1 MEDENERGVNNLQGG
16 CHPVK
21 DEEHRWHCLWKP
33 SPSSSSLVIN
43 HSDVWKSHFYGE
55 FAIAASG
62 NVLAWSSSIVE
73 ASSKIWKSEKWKF
86 VYKENMRHCHS
97 LDPQPSTISWSC
109 SWLNLK
115 LWTACHG
122 HQNSTC
128 FTNSLMIISSCGIST
143 NFACVWQHPANGH
156 WGNSKGCD
164 GISSDVWE
172 VLLGTA
178 LATFKSEQLLF
189 LLQTLL
195 NTHTNTYKCTHKQA
209 HKQTL
214 T

>member
-1 MEDENERGVNNLQGG
+1 MSEKVTFTESLPLLLVEMFWLD
-16 CHPVK
+16 HP
-21 DEEHRWHCLWKP
+21 
-33 SPSSSSLVIN
+33 
-43 HSDVWKSHFYGE
+43 
-55 FAIAASG
+55 
-62 NVLAWSSSIVE
+62 
-73 ASSKIWKSEKWKF
+73 ASSKPPPRFKSEKWKF

-97 LDPQPSTISWSC
+97 FDPQHSTISWSC

-172 VLLGTA
+172 VLHST
-178 LATFKSEQLLF
+178 QLWCMRSTSQYRSCHF
-189 LLQTLL
+189 QIPKVTVS
-195 NTHTNTYKCTHKQA
+195 TSDCTQ
-209 HKQTL
+209 
-214 T
+214 

>member
-1 MEDENERGVNNLQGG
+1 MSEKVTFTESLPLLLVEMFWLD
-16 CHPVK
+16 HP
-21 DEEHRWHCLWKP
+21 
-33 SPSSSSLVIN
+33 
-43 HSDVWKSHFYGE
+43 
-55 FAIAASG
+55 
-62 NVLAWSSSIVE
+62 
-73 ASSKIWKSEKWKF
+73 ASSKPPPRSKSEKWKF

-178 LATFKSEQLLF
+178 LVTFKSEQLLF
-189 LLQTLL
+189 LLQTVL
-195 NTHTNTYKCTHKQA
+195 NTHTKTYKCTHKQP
-209 HKQTL
+209 HNQTL
-214 T
+214 A